1 MAIFHLSV
9 KIISRSSGRSAI
21 AAAAYRAGEK
31 LKNEEKGGKVH
42 DFSRKKGVVYSEIQL
57 PENAPNEY
65 KDRQTLWNKVQKVET
80 RSDAQL
86 AREVEVAL
94 PQELD
99 RKKQIEL
106 AHDYIQKQ
114 FVKKGMI
121 ADWSIHD
128 KGDGNPHAHIML
140 TTRSLKK
147 DGTWESKQKSTYLL
161 DENGEKVPQIDPKTG
176 KQKIGAR
183 GRKMWKRTTVAYN
196 DWNNRDNVE
205 LWRSEWAK
213 QVNRYL
219 EPSKKI
225 DNRSYK
231 RQGIE
236 KMPTIHEGYAAREI
250 EKRGGNSDRAEINR
264 TIKKINSTEN
274 NIMILLD
281 KIERIKIGR
290 KQLKKLRERA
300 IKAFNKIIRD
310 KKRQYQLFKQKIDRW
325 EEQLNEQ
332 FNRPS
337 KQNDGRK
344 RETSSEDTTITKGIG
359 EKGRRNQGIPDGITE
374 SDLEQQAVEIEQREI
389 DEIAKRQRLSRSN
402 GTEKTTRRERKT
414 NTDRET
420 GNQYYRDYT
429 KPKGRGM

>member
-21 AAAAYRAGEK
+21 ASAAYRAGEK
-31 LKNEEKGGKVH
+31 LKDEEVEKFH
-42 DFSRKKGVVYSEIQL
+42 DFSKKKGVVYSEIQL

-65 KDRQTLWNKVQKVET
+65 KDRQTLWNKVQEVEK
-80 RSDAQL
+80 RADAQL

-106 AHDYIQKQ
+106 AHDYIQQQ
-114 FVKKGMI
+114 FVNKGMI

-231 RQGIE
+231 RQGVE
-236 KMPTIHEGYAAREI
+236 KIPTIHEGYMAREI
-250 EKRGGNSDRAEINR
+250 EKNGGNSDRVNIN
-264 TIKKINSTEN
+264 KKIRKFNSSIEN
-274 NIMILLD
+274 NNIILGKL
-281 KIERIKIGR
+281 ERVR
-290 KQLKKLRERA
+290 NALLLEFLEKLRKRA
-300 IKAFNKIIRD
+300 RKAMLKIIKD
-310 KKRQYQLFKQKIDRW
+310 KKQQYQLFKQKLEKW
-325 EEQLNEQ
+325 EEQIDAELNKQ
-332 FNRPS
+332 SNR
-337 KQNDGRK
+337 NNERERK
-344 RETSSEDTTITKGIG
+344 TGSEDTTIRIRQREIERRERDFKLREQEIKRASDKSKKRRDLSKGIG
-359 EKGRRNQGIPDGITE
+359 NARRGSKNYR
-374 SDLEQQAVEIEQREI
+374 SSRE
-389 DEIAKRQRLSRSN
+389 
-402 GTEKTTRRERKT
+402 
-414 NTDRET
+414 
-420 GNQYYRDYT
+420 NQYYQEYT